1 MIPYVCFCFFNCI
14 LYLISVSREPSSL
27 VKPLKSDQ
35 NTTPEQENKQ
45 NEKLDTAKAKAV
57 RHLIL
62 VRHGQYNMAGTSD
75 PQRYLTEIGRQQAE
89 FTGERLKALEIPWDR
104 LVKSTMTRAQET
116 GKIIAQ
122 KLDATPS
129 VVEHCSLIEEGAPI
143 APEPPIGHWRPEP
156 SVSTMNNT

>member
-1 MIPYVCFCFFNCI
+1 
-14 LYLISVSREPSSL
+14 
-27 VKPLKSDQ
+27 
-35 NTTPEQENKQ
+35 
-45 NEKLDTAKAKAV
+45 
-57 RHLIL
+57 
-62 VRHGQYNMAGTSD
+62 MAGTSD

-89 FTGERLKALEIPWDR
+89 FTGERLRALEIPWDR

-122 KLDATPS
+122 KLDAAPA

-156 SVSTMNNT
+156 SVSREAEEEEESRHKHNTHIILVAKLGREREISQTLSLSLTLTPHCSKPNSILPQSR